1 MDETTYEQIPRT
13 LEVRQIRV
21 RVATR
26 GFRTRVVDVVTT
38 LLDAEIYTKAEIASL
53 YRQRW
58 HAELDLRSIKIALGM
73 DVLRCKTPAM
83 VRKEIGMT
91 LAAYNV
97 VRALMARAAKEHDRT
112 PRRLSFKGALQ
123 SLLGF
128 AEKLRE
134 SSPRKRDWLWEIIL
148 EGVANDEVGN
158 RPNRIEPRA
167 RKRRPKPYPLLMKPR
182 KQAQAALRR
191 AA

>member
-1 MDETTYEQIPRT
+1 
-13 LEVRQIRV
+13 VN
-21 RVATR
+21 
-26 GFRTRVVDVVTT
+26 VVTT
-38 LLDAEIYTKAEIASL
+38 LLNAEIYTKADLESL
-53 YRQRW
+53 YRERW

-73 DVLRCKTPAM
+73 DVLRCKTPEM

-97 VRALMARAAKEHDRT
+97 IRALMARAAKVHERR

-128 AEKLRE
+128 AEKLRD
-134 SSPRKRDWLWEIIL
+134 SSPEKRDWLWEIIL
-148 EGVANDEVGN
+148 EGIAKDEVGN

-182 KQAQAALRR
+182 KEARTALLNAA
-191 AA
+191 